1 MADFKVE
8 GLDLAQAEL
17 DKLAHLPAEG
27 KKEILTAMASV
38 AMEAQR
44 REGLSMGVYDR
55 ENNGK
60 HAIDSIGLTKPKITE
75 DGGKISVTF
84 KGSRTDKKHK
94 KKVRHAE
101 IMFVNEY
108 GKRGQQPRP
117 AIRTANAK
125 AEERIQQA
133 GQAAFDRLQKQNN

>member
-1 MADFKVE
+1 MASFKVE
-8 GLDLAQAEL
+8 GLDGLQEEL
-17 DKLAHLPAEG
+17 RRAGNITAEG
-27 KKEILTAMASV
+27 KAEILTAMGTV
-38 AMEAQR
+38 AMEEQKKEILA
-44 REGLSMGVYDR
+44 MGIYDE
-55 ENNGK
+55 ENHGK
-60 HAIDSIGLTKPKITE
+60 HVVDSIGLTKPKITE